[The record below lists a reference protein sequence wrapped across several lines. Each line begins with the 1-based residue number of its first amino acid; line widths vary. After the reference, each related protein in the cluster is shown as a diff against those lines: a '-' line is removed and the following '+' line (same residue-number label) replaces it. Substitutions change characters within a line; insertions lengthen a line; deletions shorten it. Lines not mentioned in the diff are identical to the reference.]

1 MLIISKMKTEHIMI
15 MIGIVTAAVATYLF
29 VREARRAPTETKNKT
44 PRPPEKKEKD
54 RDPTESELQG
64 LVDKFKG
71 R

>member
-1 MLIISKMKTEHIMI
+1 MKTEHII
-15 MIGIVTAAVATYLF
+15 IAIGIVTAAVATYLF
-29 VREARRAPTETKNKT
+29 VRETRRPTTTIENET

>member
-1 MLIISKMKTEHIMI
+1 MKVKHIMI
-15 MIGIVTAAVATYLF
+15 AIGIVTAAVATYLF
-29 VREARRAPTETKNKT
+29 VREVRRDTAVAENET
-44 PRPPEKKEKD
+44 PSPPEKKEKD

>member
-1 MLIISKMKTEHIMI
+1 MKTEHIMI
-15 MIGIVTAAVATYLF
+15 MIGVVTAAVATYLF
-29 VREARRAPTETKNKT
+29 VREARRAPTTTEDKT

>member
-1 MLIISKMKTEHIMI
+1 MKVKHIMI
-15 MIGIVTAAVATYLF
+15 TIGIVTAAVATYLF
-29 VREARRAPTETKNKT
+29 VREVKRGMAVTENET
-44 PRPPEKKEKD
+44 PSPPEKKEKD

>member
-1 MLIISKMKTEHIMI
+1 MKVKHIMI
-15 MIGIVTAAVATYLF
+15 AIGIVTAAVATYLF
-29 VREARRAPTETKNKT
+29 VREVRRSPEATENET
-44 PRPPEKKEKD
+44 PSPPEKKEKD